1 MDKLNG
7 EDCTICRPATNA
19 PEFKQVGGMDK
30 RDVQN
35 LILDFIKPYMETT
48 VGSILMSDID
58 ELTAEI
64 CQLYKLK
71 LPENLYSLTE
81 EILEGHPTFSGKYR
95 AFSEAL
101 QQVKEDNPHLE
112 VE

>member
-1 MDKLNG
+1 
-7 EDCTICRPATNA
+7 
-19 PEFKQVGGMDK
+19 MDK

-64 CQLYKLK
+64 CQLFKLK
-71 LPENLYSLTE
+71 LPFKRTIIGTE
-81 EILEGHPTFSGKYR
+81 RSVPEGTEIWFLFKDEY
-95 AFSEAL
+95 EAL